1 LDSPISLGKLAQRL
15 ELEPCIPQ
23 DQSRAP
29 LRSRFRHAGLRIS
42 EERLQRL
49 LEFGAEQPYRTMAAC
64 AAVGLAA
71 YRAEQQEIDDFV
83 LELGLKEASQRLDD
97 DV

>member
-1 LDSPISLGKLAQRL
+1 
-15 ELEPCIPQ
+15 
-23 DQSRAP
+23 
-29 LRSRFRHAGLRIS
+29 
-42 EERLQRL
+42 
-49 LEFGAEQPYRTMAAC
+49 MAAC

-71 YRAEQQEIDDFV
+71 HRAEQREIDDFV